1 MRESASEYNGNRPKR
16 SIALYTAEQM
26 RAMFD
31 AATERAAKPQWQ
43 PIESAP
49 MDGSQLLVAGKG
61 WTETDYIVSAYYSE
75 EHRGWWESNTH
86 YTDAADGQVY
96 PTHWMPM
103 PAAPAAAAI
112 RAREDGVAG

>member
-1 MRESASEYNGNRPKR
+1 
-16 SIALYTAEQM
+16 
-26 RAMFD
+26 
-31 AATERAAKPQWQ
+31 
-43 PIESAP
+43 

-61 WTETDYIVSAYYSE
+61 WTETDYIVSAYYDE

-103 PAAPAAAAI
+103 PDAPVAAAI
-112 RAREDGVAG
+112 RARDEGVTNV